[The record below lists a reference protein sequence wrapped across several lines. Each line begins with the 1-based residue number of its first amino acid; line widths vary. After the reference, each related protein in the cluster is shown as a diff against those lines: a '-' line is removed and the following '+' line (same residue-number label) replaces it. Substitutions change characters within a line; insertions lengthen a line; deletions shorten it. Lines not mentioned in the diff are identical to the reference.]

1 MMSQQK
7 LAQQNVPKDDLERF
21 RELVLRDPVLQEQL
35 RTPEDVNKF
44 LALVL
49 QLGQER
55 GFDFT
60 QDDVTAAMHASRRAW
75 MERWI
80 Q

>member
-1 MMSQQK
+1 MSQQNMS
-7 LAQQNVPKDDLERF
+7 QQGLEQF

-35 RTPEDVNKF
+35 RSLEDVNKF
-44 LALVL
+44 LALVVE
-49 QLGQER
+49 LGQAR

-60 QDDVTAAMHASRRAW
+60 QDDVRVAMQASRRAW

>member
-1 MMSQQK
+1 M
-7 LAQQNVPKDDLERF
+7 AQEDLDRF
-21 RELVLRDPVLQEQL
+21 RELVLEDSELQEQL
-35 RTPEDVNKF
+35 REPNDVDKF
-44 LALVL
+44 RALVL

-55 GFDFT
+55 GFDFSEG
-60 QDDVTAAMHASRRAW
+60 DVTAAMQASKRAW

>member
-1 MMSQQK
+1 MMQRNMP
-7 LAQQNVPKDDLERF
+7 QQNVPKQDLEQF
-21 RELVLRDPVLQEQL
+21 RELVLRDPVLQEEL

-49 QLGQER
+49 QSGQER

-60 QDDVTAAMHASRRAW
+60 QDDVTAAMQASRRAW

>member
-21 RELVLRDPVLQEQL
+21 REMVPRDSVLQEQL

-44 LALVL
+44 VALVL
-49 QLGQER
+49 QLGRER

-60 QDDVTAAMHASRRAW
+60 QDDVTAAMQASRRAW

>member
-1 MMSQQK
+1 MSQQ
-7 LAQQNVPKDDLERF
+7 NLERF
-21 RELVLRDPVLQEQL
+21 RNLVLTDPGLQEQL
-35 RTPEDVNKF
+35 REPGDGDDF

-49 QLGQER
+49 QLGQAR

-60 QDDVTAAMHASRRAW
+60 EADVTAAMQVGRRTW
-75 MERWI
+75 IERWI

>member
-7 LAQQNVPKDDLERF
+7 LAQQNVPKQDLEQF

-49 QLGQER
+49 EVGQAR
-55 GFDFT
+55 GFDFSR
-60 QDDVTAAMHASRRAW
+60 DDVTAAMQASRRSW

>member
-1 MMSQQK
+1 MSS
-7 LAQQNVPKDDLERF
+7 QNLERF
-21 RELVLRDPVLQEQL
+21 RELVHREPALQEQL
-35 RTPEDVNKF
+35 IEPSTTDDF

-49 QLGQER
+49 QVGRAR

-60 QDDVTAAMHASRRAW
+60 EGDVHAAMQASRRAW

-80 Q
+80 R